1 MFHEIIWHHD
11 FSACIDISIYRW
23 FCLRSPTLIW
33 RYSTPSLMEMR
44 ACLLNTIV
52 APLLVGLVNLAK
64 KMPAIMAEMMTP
76 VMLWTHIVM
85 MAKEQR
91 PVVARPPYL

>member
-1 MFHEIIWHHD
+1 
-11 FSACIDISIYRW
+11 
-23 FCLRSPTLIW
+23 
-33 RYSTPSLMEMR
+33 METS

-91 PVVARPPYL
+91 PVVARPPYLHSNKCIDEIASFVSS

>member
-1 MFHEIIWHHD
+1 M
-11 FSACIDISIYRW
+11 
-23 FCLRSPTLIW
+23 
-33 RYSTPSLMEMR
+33 PSLMDMR
-44 ACLLNTIV
+44 AFLLNTIV
-52 APLLVGLVNLAK
+52 AALLVGFVNLAK

-91 PVVARPPYL
+91 PVVALPPYLDVRQFNIFPI